1 MTIVSNP
8 RGRAAVLALATM
20 CGMPTLALAC
30 ELDGLS
36 HGYGPMSAL
45 FAGAHR
51 YQSLNGLEDEESPPE
66 PPPPA
71 PEAAA
76 IAEGARPASPAT
88 TPPPT
93 ASPPRSFVAW
103 AKAKPKASGGGD
115 APASWVAPPGTP
127 SADAARGAPER
138 AEAERGEQEQRRPS
152 GRPVP

>member
-1 MTIVSNP
+1 MTIVSTP
-8 RGRAAVLALATM
+8 RRRAAVLAVATM
-20 CGMPTLALAC
+20 CAMPTLALAC

-66 PPPPA
+66 PPPAA
-71 PEAAA
+71 PEESPV
-76 IAEGARPASPAT
+76 AEGARPASPAT

-103 AKAKPKASGGGD
+103 ARAKPKPGD
-115 APASWVAPPGTP
+115 TSTAADRSPPAWVRTP
-127 SADAARGAPER
+127 VPAARAAAPEKQ
-138 AEAERGEQEQRRPS
+138 AER
-152 GRPVP
+152 